1 MACSA
6 SSSRYS
12 TSQVCLSLALELFF
26 GSWNGAI
33 SVSVSADLLTEDG
46 ITQWAE
52 DKQDEEDAARLA
64 LFNEPAVQAFVAWI
78 NDNDDDDDDDGAEDG
93 QEEEEDDEEE
103 DD

>member
-1 MACSA
+1 MS
-6 SSSRYS
+6 
-12 TSQVCLSLALELFF
+12 VC
-26 GSWNGAI
+26 
-33 SVSVSADLLTEDG
+33 ADLLTEDG

-93 QEEEEDDEEE
+93 QEEEEDEEEE

>member
-1 MACSA
+1 
-6 SSSRYS
+6 
-12 TSQVCLSLALELFF
+12 
-26 GSWNGAI
+26 
-33 SVSVSADLLTEDG
+33 VSVCADLLTEDG

-93 QEEEEDDEEE
+93 QEEEEDEEEE

>member
-1 MACSA
+1 MC
-6 SSSRYS
+6 
-12 TSQVCLSLALELFF
+12 
-26 GSWNGAI
+26 
-33 SVSVSADLLTEDG
+33 ADLLTEDG

-93 QEEEEDDEEE
+93 QEEEEEDEEEE

>member
-1 MACSA
+1 LSCS
-6 SSSRYS
+6 SGVGTEQSL
-12 TSQVCLSLALELFF
+12 CLC
-26 GSWNGAI
+26 
-33 SVSVSADLLTEDG
+33 ADLLTEDG

-93 QEEEEDDEEE
+93 QEDEEDEEEEDE

>member
-1 MACSA
+1 M
-6 SSSRYS
+6 
-12 TSQVCLSLALELFF
+12 
-26 GSWNGAI
+26 
-33 SVSVSADLLTEDG
+33 TEDG

-93 QEEEEDDEEE
+93 QEEEEEDEEE

>member
-1 MACSA
+1 MSCS
-6 SSSRYS
+6 SGVGTEQSL
-12 TSQVCLSLALELFF
+12 CLC
-26 GSWNGAI
+26 
-33 SVSVSADLLTEDG
+33 ADLLTEDG

-78 NDNDDDDDDDGAEDG
+78 NDNDDDDDDGAEEGDDEDG
-93 QEEEEDDEEE
+93 QEEEEDEEE

>member
-1 MACSA
+1 MS
-6 SSSRYS
+6 
-12 TSQVCLSLALELFF
+12 V
-26 GSWNGAI
+26 

-78 NDNDDDDDDDGAEDG
+78 NDNDDDDDDDDGADEGDDEDV
-93 QEEEEDDEEE
+93 QEEEDEEE
-103 DD
+103 DDD

>member
-1 MACSA
+1 MSCS
-6 SSSRYS
+6 SGVGTEKSL
-12 TSQVCLSLALELFF
+12 CLC
-26 GSWNGAI
+26 
-33 SVSVSADLLTEDG
+33 ADLLTEDG

-93 QEEEEDDEEE
+93 QEEEEDEEEE